1 MNNKETQNGQG
12 NTVVS
17 KDGEQ
22 VKTKKTSF
30 FKKVWYS
37 ITKFEKYVDMSLE
50 GVGRGFKYLLQITS
64 IFVLIIACVGLYSAN
79 INLNGFIK
87 NIENNIPD
95 FRYAEGNLALGEE
108 VENKVYT
115 LQDTNLNFGKVIID
129 LSTDDQ
135 NIITKY
141 ENTIKDD
148 SKTNNTGFIILKDKV
163 IQVAKLEEGVEG
175 ESKISMTY
183 EEVMQNIFGSNEI
196 EITKSNLLEYL
207 DGNGRTSILIV
218 NFFSYFIAY
227 FIIYISSG
235 LIYALILALI
245 GYISVKI
252 TKVKLTFA
260 QTFSMAIYAFTLSNI
275 LNMIYF
281 VVNYFAGITI
291 KYFDIAYIILAY
303 VYMVTVIFLIK
314 TDFLR
319 KQENPLKKEEEE
331 NKEVDGQE
339 QI

>member
-1 MNNKETQNGQG
+1 MSDKKIEKENIVVDKNG
-12 NTVVS
+12 
-17 KDGEQ
+17 KDI
-22 VKTKKTSF
+22 KTKKMGF
-30 FKKVWYS
+30 FKKVGYS

-50 GVGRGFKYLLQITS
+50 GAGRAFKYLLQIKS
-64 IFVLIIACVGLYSAN
+64 IFVLIIACIGLYSAN

-87 NIENNIPD
+87 NIEDNIPD
-95 FRYAEGNLALGEE
+95 FKYTEGSLTLGEGI
-108 VENKVYT
+108 ENKVYT
-115 LQDTNLNFGKVIID
+115 LQDTHLNFGKIIID
-129 LSTDDQ
+129 LNTEDE
-135 NIITKY
+135 NIITEY

-148 SKTNNTGFIILKDKV
+148 TETSNIGFIILKDKV
-163 IQVAKLEEGVEG
+163 IQVAKLAEGVEG

-183 EEVMQNIFGSNEI
+183 EEVMLNIFGSNEV

-207 DGNGRTSILIV
+207 NGNGRTSILIV

-227 FIIYISSG
+227 SIIYISSG

-245 GYISVKI
+245 GYISTKI

-260 QTFSMAIYAFTLSNI
+260 QTFSIAIYAFTLSNI

-291 KYFDIAYIILAY
+291 KYFDIAYITLAY
-303 VYMVTVIFLIK
+303 VYMITVLFLIK

-319 KQENPLKKEEEE
+319 KQENPVKKEEEE
-331 NKEVDGQE
+331 KKETDGQE

>member
-1 MNNKETQNGQG
+1 MSNKKEQE
-12 NTVVS
+12 NTVLG
-17 KDGEQ
+17 KDGRE
-22 VKTKKTSF
+22 VKAKKIPF

-50 GVGRGFKYLLQITS
+50 GAGRAFKYLLQITS
-64 IFVLIIACVGLYSAN
+64 IFVLIIACIGLYSAN

-87 NIENNIPD
+87 NIEDNIPD
-95 FRYAEGNLALGEE
+95 FKYAEGTLALGEG

-129 LSTDDQ
+129 LNTEDE
-135 NIITKY
+135 NVITQY

-148 SKTNNTGFIILKDKV
+148 TETNNIGFIILKDKV
-163 IQVAKLEEGVEG
+163 IQVAKLAEGVEG
-175 ESKISMTY
+175 ESKVSMTY
-183 EEVMQNIFGSNEI
+183 EEVMQNLFGSNEV

-227 FIIYISSG
+227 SIIYISSG

-260 QTFSMAIYAFTLSNI
+260 QTFSMSVYAFTLSNI

-281 VVNYFAGITI
+281 VVNYFSGITV

-319 KQENPLKKEEEE
+319 KQENPVKKEEEE
-331 NKEVDGQE
+331 KKEVDGQE